1 MRWAWCSSSS
11 RCRWFRRQSSVTT
24 VDRFPWQRTSRVP
37 MWHLWRRCREPT
49 GTSTS
54 SWTKPGVLPRR
65 WRWRAPRMQRVTRS
79 WSDAWPG
86 PRSPWHRAWW
96 SRNARRSSTSTG
108 RCCTLA
114 TVPPALNTATVSCRS
129 RPGSCGVEHPM
140 TASRAAGWGMGALP
154 RIVRGEGS
162 YVYDADGRR
171 YLDGSGGPA
180 AFSIGHGNRE
190 VNAAIAAQLDQVAC
204 GYRYLF
210 TSEPLEE
217 LTQLLLRL
225 YADELGHIVYSGS
238 GSEAVESAMK
248 VALQYWDA
256 RGLPAKKRFIARERS
271 YHGNTLGALSVSG
284 FLERRRPFEGS
295 LLDVSFVSA
304 ANAYRPL
311 RGIAGSALVAALAEE
326 LDERIRALGPDRVAA
341 FIFEPV
347 VGAAGGAVP
356 APDGYARA
364 IRALCDRH
372 QVLVIADEVMC
383 GAGRCGTW
391 RALEH
396 DRVVPDILAIGKGL
410 AGGYIPLAA
419 KIVRRTV
426 AETIIAAQGTILTG
440 HTYSGHTAAC
450 AAGLA
455 VQRIIERE
463 SLISRVRVRGETL
476 RRDVRGRGYLIGIEL
491 VEDRATK
498 EPFPAERALSQTI
511 GRRAFE
517 EGLIC
522 YPCAGNVGGVRGVTI
537 IVAPP
542 YNASEAELAELIEK
556 LAGALERTLT
566 ST

>member
-1 MRWAWCSSSS
+1 M
-11 RCRWFRRQSSVTT
+11 
-24 VDRFPWQRTSRVP
+24 
-37 MWHLWRRCREPT
+37 
-49 GTSTS
+49 
-54 SWTKPGVLPRR
+54 GV
-65 WRWRAPRMQRVTRS
+65 
-79 WSDAWPG
+79 
-86 PRSPWHRAWW
+86 
-96 SRNARRSSTSTG
+96 
-108 RCCTLA
+108 
-114 TVPPALNTATVSCRS
+114 
-129 RPGSCGVEHPM
+129 
-140 TASRAAGWGMGALP
+140 LP

-190 VNAAIAAQLDQVAC
+190 VNAAIAAQLDKVAC

-210 TSEPLEE
+210 TSEALEQ
-217 LTQLLLRL
+217 LTRLLL
-225 YADELGHIVYSGS
+225 ACCGPEFKHIVYSGS
-238 GSEAVESAMK
+238 GSEAVESALK
-248 VALQYWDA
+248 VALQYWEA
-256 RGLPAKKRFIARERS
+256 RGLLAKKRFIARERS

-304 ANAYRPL
+304 ANPYRPL
-311 RGIAGSALVAALAEE
+311 RGLAGAELVAALAEE
-326 LDERIRALGPDRVAA
+326 LDARLRALGPETVAA

-356 APDGYARA
+356 APPGYAKA
-364 IRALCDRH
+364 IRAVCDRH

-396 DRVVPDILAIGKGL
+396 DGVVPDIMAVGKGL

-419 KIVRRTV
+419 
-426 AETIIAAQGTILTG
+426 TILRKELGDMILSAQGAILTG

-455 VQRIIERE
+455 VQRMIERE

-476 RRDVRGRGYLIGIEL
+476 RRELQGALRRFDEVGDVRGRGFLIGIEL
-491 VEDRATK
+491 VRDRATK
-498 EPFPAERALSQTI
+498 QPFPRERALSQSI
-511 GRRAFE
+511 GGRAFE
-517 EGLIC
+517 DGLII
-522 YPCAGNVGGVRGVTI
+522 YPCAGHVGGVMGDTI

-542 YNASEAELAELIEK
+542 YNAGEAELAELIEK
-556 LAGALERTLT
+556 LTGAIGRALAAG
-566 ST
+566 

>member
-1 MRWAWCSSSS
+1 
-11 RCRWFRRQSSVTT
+11 
-24 VDRFPWQRTSRVP
+24 
-37 MWHLWRRCREPT
+37 
-49 GTSTS
+49 
-54 SWTKPGVLPRR
+54 
-65 WRWRAPRMQRVTRS
+65 
-79 WSDAWPG
+79 
-86 PRSPWHRAWW
+86 
-96 SRNARRSSTSTG
+96 
-108 RCCTLA
+108 
-114 TVPPALNTATVSCRS
+114 
-129 RPGSCGVEHPM
+129 
-140 TASRAAGWGMGALP
+140 MGGLP
-154 RIVRGEGS
+154 RIARGEGS
-162 YVYDADGRR
+162 YLYDTEGRR

-190 VNAAIAAQLDQVAC
+190 VNAAIAAQLDKVAC

-217 LTQLLLRL
+217 LTRMLLRL
-225 YADELGHIVYSGS
+225 CGADFGHIVYSGS
-238 GSEAVESAMK
+238 GSEAVESALK

-256 RGLPAKKRFIARERS
+256 RGAPKKRRFIARERS

-295 LLDVSFVSA
+295 LLEVSFVSA

-311 RGIAGSALVAALAEE
+311 GGLAGPELTAALADE
-326 LDERIRALGPDRVAA
+326 LDARIRELNSEQVAA

-347 VGAAGGAVP
+347 VGAAGGVVP
-356 APDGYARA
+356 APEGYAQA
-364 IRALCDRH
+364 IRAVCDRH
-372 QVLVIADEVMC
+372 EVLVISDEVMC

-396 DRVVPDILAIGKGL
+396 DGIVPDIMAVGKGL

-419 KIVRRTV
+419 TIFRR
-426 AETIIAAQGTILTG
+426 EIGDTILSGQGSILTG

-463 SLISRVRVRGETL
+463 SLVSRVRTRGATL
-476 RRDVRGRGYLIGIEL
+476 RRELREALNRFDEVGDVRGRGYLIGIEL
-491 VEDRATK
+491 VRDRVTK
-498 EPFPAERALSQTI
+498 EPFPAERALSHTI

-522 YPCAGNVGGVRGVTI
+522 YPCAGHVGGVMGDTI

-542 YNASEAELAELIEK
+542 YNAREAELSELIGK
-556 LAGALERTLT
+556 LTGAVERTLAAE
-566 ST
+566 

>member
-11 RCRWFRRQSSVTT
+11 RCRRARRRTSVTT
-24 VDRFPWQRTSRVP
+24 VDRFPWQRTSPAP
-37 MWHLWRRCREPT
+37 MWHLCERCREPT

-54 SWTKPGVLPRR
+54 SWTRPVVSPRR
-65 WRWRAPRMQRVTRS
+65 WRWRAPRTPRVTTS
-79 WSDAWPG
+79 WSAAWPG
-86 PRSPWHRAWW
+86 HHSPWRRAWW
-96 SRNARRSSTSTG
+96 SRNARPSSTSTG
-108 RCCTLA
+108 RCCMLA
-114 TVPPALNTATVSCRS
+114 TVPPELNTATASCRS
-129 RPGSCGVEHPM
+129 RRGSCGVEQPM
-140 TASRAAGWGMGALP
+140 TASRAAGWGMGVLP

-162 YVYDADGRR
+162 YLYDADGRR

-210 TSEPLEE
+210 TSEPLEQ
-217 LTQLLLRL
+217 LSRLLLARCG
-225 YADELGHIVYSGS
+225 AEFKHIVYS
-238 GSEAVESAMK
+238 
-248 VALQYWDA
+248 
-256 RGLPAKKRFIARERS
+256 
-271 YHGNTLGALSVSG
+271 
-284 FLERRRPFEGS
+284 GS

-311 RGIAGSALVAALAEE
+311 CGLTGAELVAALAEE
-326 LDERIRALGPDRVAA
+326 LDARMRALGPETVAA

-364 IRALCDRH
+364 IRAVCDRH

-396 DRVVPDILAIGKGL
+396 DGVVPDIMAVGKGL

-419 KIVRRTV
+419 
-426 AETIIAAQGTILTG
+426 TILRKEVGDTILSGQGAIMTG

-463 SLISRVRVRGETL
+463 SLVDRVRSRGETL
-476 RRDVRGRGYLIGIEL
+476 RHELERALARFDEVGDVRGRGYLIGIEF
-491 VEDRATK
+491 VRDRATR
-498 EPFPAERALSQTI
+498 EPFAAERAL
-511 GRRAFE
+511 
-517 EGLIC
+517 
-522 YPCAGNVGGVRGVTI
+522 
-537 IVAPP
+537 
-542 YNASEAELAELIEK
+542 
-556 LAGALERTLT
+556 
-566 ST
+566 

>member
-1 MRWAWCSSSS
+1 M
-11 RCRWFRRQSSVTT
+11 
-24 VDRFPWQRTSRVP
+24 
-37 MWHLWRRCREPT
+37 
-49 GTSTS
+49 
-54 SWTKPGVLPRR
+54 GV
-65 WRWRAPRMQRVTRS
+65 
-79 WSDAWPG
+79 
-86 PRSPWHRAWW
+86 
-96 SRNARRSSTSTG
+96 
-108 RCCTLA
+108 
-114 TVPPALNTATVSCRS
+114 
-129 RPGSCGVEHPM
+129 
-140 TASRAAGWGMGALP
+140 LP

-190 VNAAIAAQLDQVAC
+190 VNAAIAAQLDKVAC

-210 TSEPLEE
+210 TSEALEQ
-217 LTQLLLRL
+217 LTRLLL
-225 YADELGHIVYSGS
+225 ACCGPEFKHIVYSGS
-238 GSEAVESAMK
+238 GSEAVESALK
-248 VALQYWDA
+248 VALQYWEA
-256 RGLPAKKRFIARERS
+256 RGLLAKKRFIARERS

-304 ANAYRPL
+304 ANPYRPL
-311 RGIAGSALVAALAEE
+311 RGLAGAELVAALAEE
-326 LDERIRALGPDRVAA
+326 LDARLRALGPETVAA

-356 APDGYARA
+356 APPGYAKA
-364 IRALCDRH
+364 IRAVCDRH

-396 DRVVPDILAIGKGL
+396 DGVVPDIMAVGKGL

-419 KIVRRTV
+419 
-426 AETIIAAQGTILTG
+426 TILRKELGDMILSAQGAILTG

-455 VQRIIERE
+455 VQRMIERE

-476 RRDVRGRGYLIGIEL
+476 RRELQGALRRFDEVGDVRGRGFLIGIEL
-491 VEDRATK
+491 VRDRATK
-498 EPFPAERALSQTI
+498 QPFPRERALSQSI
-511 GRRAFE
+511 GGRAFE
-517 EGLIC
+517 DGLII
-522 YPCAGNVGGVRGVTI
+522 YPCAGHVGGVMGDTI

-542 YNASEAELAELIEK
+542 YNAGEAELAELIEK
-556 LAGALERTLT
+556 LTGAIGRALSAG
-566 ST
+566 